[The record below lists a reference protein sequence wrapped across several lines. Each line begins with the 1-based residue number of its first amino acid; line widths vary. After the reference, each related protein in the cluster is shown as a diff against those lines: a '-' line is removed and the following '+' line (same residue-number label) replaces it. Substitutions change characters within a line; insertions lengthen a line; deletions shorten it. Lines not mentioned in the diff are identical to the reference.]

1 MITLTESAADK
12 ILDLF
17 KEQESEGA
25 ALRVFVKGDDNGQP
39 AYGMAIEPDPSDA
52 DEVIESFGVKV
63 VVDEDSLPWVI
74 GSEIDFIES
83 LEQTGFTIR
92 NPNMGGACG
101 CGGGGACACG
111 GGAEAGACACGG
123 AGAGACACGAEEHAE
138 ETAGA
143 AHAH

>member
-1 MITLTESAADK
+1 MITLTESAAEK

-17 KEQESEGA
+17 REQETEGA
-25 ALRVFVKGDDNGQP
+25 SLRVFVKGDGNGQP
-39 AYGMAIEPDPSDA
+39 AYGMAIEPDPNDA

-63 VVDEDSLPWVI
+63 VVDEESLPWVI
-74 GSEIDFIES
+74 GAEIDFIES

-92 NPNMGGACG
+92 NPNMGGG

-111 GGAEAGACACGG
+111 GHGAAAGACACGG
-123 AGAGACACGAEEHAE
+123 AGAGACACGHEEQAEQ
-138 ETAGA
+138 TAGT